1 MSRLKQ
7 IKAQQK
13 QVRTPKKEHKKQTG
27 LPVYNSRGKNITPS
41 RKQKQKKLGITLI
54 ICSGIFAFIYLPQYF
69 YVPTAQTVNVS
80 TDITAIRKANT
91 VLREDPSGD
100 YDGDGLSNA
109 DEETNG
115 TDPWNID
122 TDGDGATDYCELK
135 VTNTNPLKAE
145 TVLADKQK
153 KTDQENGKEVGSPY
167 QIGNVILWADD
178 YASKSYG
185 SVVETITGYRFC
197 GFTGYAQFPD
207 SKNKYVYKNIN
218 GVRTLL
224 DKKTEENAWRIDGD
238 MSVELYDTKLK
249 QISEFSFFGHSIY
262 PDSNLFFKGL
272 TTILPDTGFITGT
285 EKTAMDIDPDTRANT
300 ITDIKKISYDAN
312 DTKRYTQNSNTLNDL
327 QFVRQFIAE
336 DNACILASL
345 MSAERGEYIVLI
357 YGYDYEGNLLCA
369 DNSTGQRIGTIQIT
383 EKAKKILNKSGKIV
397 SISYFDF
404 KGFGFNSIS
413 GDRISFFASADG
425 SQTSESN
432 FSKEAISEKQDDTDA
447 EKEATPTSSATPTP
461 SPDVSE
467 QPVLSESE
475 QTKTSEKSDLTT
487 KEAREQMQIDQMEDD
502 SADHPEE

>member
-1 MSRLKQ
+1 M
-7 IKAQQK
+7 
-13 QVRTPKKEHKKQTG
+13 
-27 LPVYNSRGKNITPS
+27 
-41 RKQKQKKLGITLI
+41 
-54 ICSGIFAFIYLPQYF
+54 
-69 YVPTAQTVNVS
+69 
-80 TDITAIRKANT
+80 
-91 VLREDPSGD
+91 
-100 YDGDGLSNA
+100 
-109 DEETNG
+109 
-115 TDPWNID
+115 
-122 TDGDGATDYCELK
+122 
-135 VTNTNPLKAE
+135 
-145 TVLADKQK
+145 
-153 KTDQENGKEVGSPY
+153 
-167 QIGNVILWADD
+167 
-178 YASKSYG
+178 
-185 SVVETITGYRFC
+185 ETITGYRFC

-224 DKKTEENAWRIDGD
+224 DKKAEENAWRIDGD

-327 QFVRQFIAE
+327 QFVRQSIAE

-383 EKAKKILNKSGKIV
+383 EKAKKILNKSGEIV

-404 KGFGFNSIS
+404 KIDSETYYVHDGRLKLTSGIGKIINPRIDTIS
-413 GDRISFFASADG
+413 GKLQEQDLVLMTTDG
-425 SQTSESN
+425 IHYALRPDAMSEIILNSPP
-432 FSKEAISEKQDDTDA
+432 EGT
-447 EKEATPTSSATPTP
+447 EATNALVNAAKNIVKYPDNMSAMLIYMP
-461 SPDVSE
+461 SGF
-467 QPVLSESE
+467 L
-475 QTKTSEKSDLTT
+475 
-487 KEAREQMQIDQMEDD
+487 
-502 SADHPEE
+502 